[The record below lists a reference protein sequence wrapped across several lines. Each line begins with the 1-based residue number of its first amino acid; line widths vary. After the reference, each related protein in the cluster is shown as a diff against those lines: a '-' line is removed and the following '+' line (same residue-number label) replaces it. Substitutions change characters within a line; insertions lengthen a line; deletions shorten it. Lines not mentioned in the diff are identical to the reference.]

1 MNKLEK
7 EAMGEGGEDDMKAD
21 IDEII
26 EASELV
32 HNQVKEIRD
41 ALLMNRNPEDVD
53 SDNEYVDG
61 NVHSVQYSVC
71 FNVFQLSYRCY
82 FVAM

>member
-1 MNKLEK
+1 MNKLEQ
-7 EAMGEGGEDDMKAD
+7 AALEGAATEEDVNAD
-21 IDEII
+21 VDEII

-61 NVHSVQYSVC
+61 NCLVRLYSC
-71 FNVFQLSYRCY
+71 RSLLES
-82 FVAM
+82 